1 MLVGGKLSPITPSL
15 NINTFVVVSEQHH
28 VELGVGSSRAT
39 IERSVRIMHS
49 YDDGGEEF
57 LFY

>member
-28 VELGVGSSRAT
+28 VELASAVVGQQLNEVS
-39 IERSVRIMHS
+39 E
-49 YDDGGEEF
+49 
-57 LFY
+57 